1 MLQQGH
7 RRELPVEGVFQTRG
21 PIEGSNYSMALKI
34 ATGSICEELV
44 TICEEPYRE
53 ISIIL
58 DRG

>member
-34 ATGSICEELV
+34 ATGSIYEEMV
-44 TICEEPYRE
+44 TI
-53 ISIIL
+53 L
-58 DRG
+58 